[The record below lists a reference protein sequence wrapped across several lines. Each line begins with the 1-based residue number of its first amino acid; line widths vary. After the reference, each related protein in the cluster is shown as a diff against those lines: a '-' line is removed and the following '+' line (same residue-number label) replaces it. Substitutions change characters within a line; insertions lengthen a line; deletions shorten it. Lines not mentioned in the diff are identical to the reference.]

1 MTQASWVKSAF
12 PSLRAL
18 VVGSFFFGVA
28 MSKTDGSSHAFT
40 VSCSH
45 RRERKSER
53 GRQRTMHPFEMKR
66 PMPYR
71 DDRGGEWLEETDV
84 LLRPTSGRGAQVLHY
99 TQGGGT
105 EGRAAGWRRR
115 CQVPDP
121 DDGVTPLAR
130 EEEEVS
136 TLSENR
142 ERHSEGERVL
152 ALTRWCTTLYSL
164 MDRAD
169 SLMHACNE

>member
-1 MTQASWVKSAF
+1 
-12 PSLRAL
+12 
-18 VVGSFFFGVA
+18 
-28 MSKTDGSSHAFT
+28 
-40 VSCSH
+40 
-45 RRERKSER
+45 
-53 GRQRTMHPFEMKR
+53 
-66 PMPYR
+66 MPYR
-71 DDRGGEWLEETDV
+71 DDRGGEWLEETDDG